1 MNLRTRCG
9 ARIRLRPPRSHTV
22 RAGRGKSSAAQLGES
37 ARQGTPQIIGGS
49 RVAARKA
56 GTSPAKQCFD
66 SRSWSALPQQFLGD
80 SLVGDAPVGLRE
92 SLWNPQ
98 PVQPSLIGFAGYRG
112 LPGDTVRRRPA
123 PSYPPEEFQA
133 RPVPPATVPQWLPA
147 VLSLRRHEEAPAPQ
161 PSAGG
166 PA

>member
-22 RAGRGKSSAAQLGES
+22 RAGRGKSHAVQLTERAREAA
-37 ARQGTPQIIGGS
+37 PQIVGGS
-49 RVAARKA
+49 RMAPRKA
-56 GTSPAKQCFD
+56 GASPTQPRCD
-66 SRSWSALPQQFLGD
+66 IRPWWALPQQFLGD

-98 PVQPSLIGFAGYRG
+98 AVQPSLIGFAGYRG

-147 VLSLRRHEEAPAPQ
+147 ALSLRRHEEAPAPQ
-161 PSAGG
+161 QSAGG